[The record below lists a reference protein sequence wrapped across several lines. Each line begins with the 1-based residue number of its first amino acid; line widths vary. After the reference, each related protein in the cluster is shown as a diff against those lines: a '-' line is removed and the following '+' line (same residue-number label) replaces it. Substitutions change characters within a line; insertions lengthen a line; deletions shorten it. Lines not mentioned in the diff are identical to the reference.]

1 MNQFEM
7 ESKLAAPDYL
17 AYHDKDTEES
27 EFFDLDDFQ
36 VFPDQCNNFYF
47 WHNQLHKVKHCN
59 KHGGL
64 KGLVCR
70 AVNRLFNYGEKE
82 VVNNVSVRLRLNV
95 SDFLLNSP
103 KAVEERFFCNNGQFD

>member
-7 ESKLAAPDYL
+7 ESKLAVPDYL

-47 WHNQLHKVKHCN
+47 WHN
-59 KHGGL
+59 
-64 KGLVCR
+64 
-70 AVNRLFNYGEKE
+70 
-82 VVNNVSVRLRLNV
+82 
-95 SDFLLNSP
+95 
-103 KAVEERFFCNNGQFD
+103 